1 VEFAAENGK
10 EFSGFTPD
18 ALDVL
23 SGYDWPGN
31 VRELRN
37 VIERMVVLSRGGKL
51 TVRDLPRELR
61 ESPGLGGRSGPGDA
75 LSLEHAEKDMI
86 IKALKATDGNKSR
99 AAEHLGISR
108 RTLHRKINEYGLK
121 NV

>member
-1 VEFAAENGK
+1 
-10 EFSGFTPD
+10 
-18 ALDVL
+18 VL

-61 ESPGLGGRSGPGDA
+61 ESASVSGRLTDGDA
-75 LSLEHAEKDMI
+75 FSLEGAEREMI
-86 IKALKATDGNKSR
+86 VKALKATDGNKSR
-99 AAEHLGISR
+99 AAEQLGISR
-108 RTLHRKINEYGLK
+108 RTLHRKINEYKLR